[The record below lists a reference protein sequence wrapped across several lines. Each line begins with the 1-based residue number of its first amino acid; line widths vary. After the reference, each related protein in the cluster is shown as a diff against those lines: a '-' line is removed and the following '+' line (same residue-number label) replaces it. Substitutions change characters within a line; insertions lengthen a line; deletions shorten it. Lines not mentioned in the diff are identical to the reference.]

1 MHKEMIIEK
10 QKQAVEILKEKNID
24 MWITFVRES
33 SNIPDPMMEMLVG
46 TNCTWQSAFIIHK
59 SGDTVAIL
67 GSLDVPNMEE
77 VGTFKEVKGYL
88 KSVKD
93 TLIETLDK
101 YKPNKIA
108 INFSR
113 SSNLADG
120 LTHGMYLELMDHLK
134 DTEYKE
140 RLVSSE
146 EIVAALRGR
155 KSQSELEI
163 MKEAVTETL
172 KIFDEAGKF
181 IKAGVTEKDIAEHMK
196 KIVNERGFGLAWAED
211 YCPSVFT
218 GPDTAGA
225 HAGPT
230 DRTVKP
236 GHVLNID
243 FGINHKGYCSDLQ
256 RTWYILKE
264 DETEAPEEVLRGFN
278 VIKESIQE
286 AAKVVKPGVKALE
299 ADKVARDY
307 ITSKGYDEY
316 PHALG
321 HQIGRMAHDGGALL
335 SPEWERYGNLPYM
348 EIEENQVYTIEPR
361 LTIDGYGIAT
371 IEEEVVV
378 TKNGAEFISQP
389 QKEIYLIK

>member
-1 MHKEMIIEK
+1 MSKEMVIEK
-10 QKQAVEILKEKNID
+10 QNQAIEILNEKNID
-24 MWITFVRES
+24 MWMIFVRES

-46 TNCTWQSAFIIHK
+46 TNCTWQSAFILHK

-67 GSLDVPNMEE
+67 GSLDVANMEE

-101 YKPNKIA
+101 YNPNKIA

-134 DTEYKE
+134 DTDYED
-140 RLVSSE
+140 RLISSE

-155 KSQSELEI
+155 KSETELKI
-163 MKEAVTETL
+163 MKEAVKETL

-181 IKAGVTEKDIAEHMK
+181 IKAGVTEKEIAEHMK
-196 KIVNERGFGLAWAED
+196 KIVKERGFGLAWAED

-230 DRTVKP
+230 DRVVKP

-243 FGINHKGYCSDLQ
+243 FGINHTGYCSDLQ

-286 AAKVVKPGVKALE
+286 AAKVVKPGVQAKE

-307 ITSKGYDEY
+307 ITSKGYEEY

-348 EIEENQVYTIEPR
+348 NIEKNQVYTIEPR

-378 TKNGAEFISQP
+378 TEDGCEFISEP
-389 QKEIYLIK
+389 QKDIFLIK

>member
-1 MHKEMIIEK
+1 MSKEMVLEK
-10 QKQAVEILKEKNID
+10 QKQAVEILKEKDID
-24 MWITFVRES
+24 MWLTFVRES

-59 SGDTVAIL
+59 SGDTIAIL

-88 KSVKD
+88 KSVKE
-93 TLIETLDK
+93 TLVETLDN

-120 LTHGMYLELMDHLK
+120 LTHGMYLELTDHLK
-134 DTEYKE
+134 DTEYKD
-140 RLVSSE
+140 RLISSE

-163 MKEAVTETL
+163 MKEAVKETL
-172 KIFDEAGKF
+172 KIFEEAGKF
-181 IKAGVTEKDIAEHMK
+181 IKAGVTEKEIAAHMK
-196 KIVNERGFGLAWAED
+196 KIVKERGFGLAWAED

-256 RTWYILKE
+256 RTWYILKD

-286 AAKVVKPGVKALE
+286 AAKIVKPGVKALE

-378 TKNGAEFISQP
+378 TKDGAEFISEP

>member
-1 MHKEMIIEK
+1 MSKEMVLEK
-10 QKQAVEILKEKNID
+10 QKQAVEILKEKDID
-24 MWITFVRES
+24 MWLTFVRES

-59 SGDTVAIL
+59 SGDTIAIL

-88 KSVKD
+88 KSVKE
-93 TLIETLDK
+93 TLVETLDN

-120 LTHGMYLELMDHLK
+120 LTHGMYLELTDHLK
-134 DTEYKE
+134 DTEYKD
-140 RLVSSE
+140 RLISSE

-155 KSQSELEI
+155 KSESELEI
-163 MKEAVTETL
+163 MKEAVKETL
-172 KIFDEAGKF
+172 KIFEEAGKF
-181 IKAGVTEKDIAEHMK
+181 IKAGVTEKEIAAHMK
-196 KIVNERGFGLAWAED
+196 KIVKEKGFGLAWAED

-256 RTWYILKE
+256 RTWYILKD

-278 VIKESIQE
+278 VIKESIQK
-286 AAKVVKPGVKALE
+286 AAKIVKPGVKALE

-378 TKNGAEFISQP
+378 TKDGAEFISEP